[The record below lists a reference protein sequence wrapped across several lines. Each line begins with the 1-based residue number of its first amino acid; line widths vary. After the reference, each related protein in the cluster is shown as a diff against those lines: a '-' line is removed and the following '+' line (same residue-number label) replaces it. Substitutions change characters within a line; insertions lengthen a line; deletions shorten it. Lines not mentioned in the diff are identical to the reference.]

1 MRGIKKI
8 ADFEDRFFKIAKEK
22 SEELLKGDIKK
33 ELESGEDFPVSLK
46 ADFSLLINE
55 TNALA
60 RTRNL
65 IEGIIEELKSDFDN
79 LLKSKDYDDFIDN
92 FKDIVE
98 IEQLKRLPDVLRGII
113 QMEIGMALSFITVI
127 NNLKDLQMKDYEDS
141 FNQYFFSGNGY
152 KTVSGDLIIRPK
164 LPKIGSLADI
174 KGIGNQINAERYIR
188 DMTRIVVETTGDR
201 LYNLRDRYME
211 FAGKYQDKK
220 KLIEWF
226 DSFGDLAEASI
237 LPVVEGIIHGAFNI
251 ELNPLVAAAIGTF
264 CSVNTRKATEH
275 AYLTLVGIPCK
286 GES

>member
-8 ADFEDRFFKIAKEK
+8 ADFEDRFFKIAKGK

-46 ADFSLLINE
+46 ADFGLLINE
-55 TNALA
+55 INALA

-92 FKDIVE
+92 FKDLVE
-98 IEQLKRLPDVLRGII
+98 IEQMKRLPDVLRGII
-113 QMEIGMALSFITVI
+113 QMEIGLALSFITVI

-164 LPKIGSLADI
+164 FPKIGSLADI

-211 FAGKYQDKK
+211 FTGKYQDKK

-226 DSFGDLAEASI
+226 DSFGDMAEASI

-275 AYLTLVGIPCK
+275 AYLTLVGIP
-286 GES
+286 